1 MKFVA
6 LKNADERSGQI
17 DRHPSARLNLDL
29 FMNPKKLKPVIVV
42 LLSIC
47 FTAVPPLGANGTNS
61 SSASHRPDLEYLKA
75 VNQAA
80 PPQDPQL
87 LFLLMAQ
94 YASANRQVEGVE
106 FFSARLR
113 EFDPRLTDVQ
123 RALYLSAIGLLRA
136 QHAPAVPLLHRIGW
150 VKETIAMLERAR
162 RLSGGQVF
170 VVNWIAGMIHA
181 QLPSRFHQKQAAQ
194 EELMWCVENVE
205 KAPHPAWLREVYF
218 QMAKLAN

>member
-6 LKNADERSGQI
+6 HKNADERSGQI
-17 DRHPSARLNLDL
+17 DRHPSARMNLHVFMNHKKLNLV
-29 FMNPKKLKPVIVV
+29 MVI
-42 LLSIC
+42 LLGIC
-47 FTAVPPLGANGTNS
+47 FTAAPLCGANGTNF
-61 SSASHRPDLEYLKA
+61 SSAAHRPDLEYLKA

-136 QHAPAVPLLHRIGW
+136 QHALAVPLLHRIGW
-150 VKETIAMLERAR
+150 VKETIAMLKRAKQ
-162 RLSGGQVF
+162 LSGGQVF
-170 VVNWIAGMIHA
+170 VVNWIAGMVHA
-181 QLPSRFHQKQAAQ
+181 QL
-194 EELMWCVENVE
+194 
-205 KAPHPAWLREVYF
+205 
-218 QMAKLAN
+218 